1 MKKLII
7 LILLLT
13 LPSICT
19 ANPISDF
26 QTRVGADKFAHFG
39 MTYFLA
45 DELKQHTHLT
55 PLERVLVCTFVAYA
69 KEKWVDSVFDKRD
82 MTAGVAGVLVY
93 EFRFKWRF

>member
-13 LPSICT
+13 LPNICM

-26 QTRVGADKFAHFG
+26 QSKVGTDKFAHFG

-82 MTAGVAGVLVY
+82 MAAGVAGVLVY